1 MAAMINYILY
11 SAANYSFF
19 KGPSRTLARS
29 LLRNKDKT
37 LIKGPSALS
46 PPMSFKSLDAHSH
59 NLHLS
64 STLSIMFPTLG
75 KMLVKSSTLFLTLLS
90 VIGSTAQADGGD
102 GGGGQNVNPL
112 AITSSQIEK
121 IAPKSVSCDNA
132 EAEDECA
139 TSDTAARAISA
150 SFNRYKVSSRAEQ
163 AAVIGLMAF
172 ESNEF
177 QYNRNHFPGVEGQGS
192 TFRFLL
198 SSLSFFNY

>member
-1 MAAMINYILY
+1 
-11 SAANYSFF
+11 
-19 KGPSRTLARS
+19 
-29 LLRNKDKT
+29 
-37 LIKGPSALS
+37 
-46 PPMSFKSLDAHSH
+46 
-59 NLHLS
+59 
-64 STLSIMFPTLG
+64 
-75 KMLVKSSTLFLTLLS
+75 MLVKSNTLLLTLLFV
-90 VIGSTAQADGGD
+90 VIGSTAQTYGGD
-102 GGGGQNVNPL
+102 GGSGQNVTPL

-139 TSDTAARAISA
+139 TSDTAARAISD

-192 TFRFLL
+192 TFRFPL
-198 SSLSFFNY
+198 SLFFFFPC